1 MLASISFPSYEFK
14 ESTRNTILSRIF
26 YLSRP
31 LEDGLSSQICSF
43 SICTNMTLDQ
53 DVNYTSL
60 NPAPFDILGCP
71 PLISA
76 PLGEGRRWRR
86 RKKIL
91 FFLQK
96 LLFSPL
102 FFALWLGGSGWS
114 VCRDEIK
121 YLRRIS
127 WKQNLKTT
135 CSRQFCLPDLIESY
149 EVCESKSVR
158 TSR

>member
-1 MLASISFPSYEFK
+1 MASISFPSYEFK
-14 ESTRNTILSRIF
+14 ESARKTILSRIF

-31 LEDGLSSQICSF
+31 LEEGLSSQICSF

-96 LLFSPL
+96 LLFSSLFYCPL
-102 FFALWLGGSGWS
+102 T
-114 VCRDEIK
+114 E
-121 YLRRIS
+121 
-127 WKQNLKTT
+127 LKDHL
-135 CSRQFCLPDLIESY
+135 SRKFVLACLLSLM
-149 EVCESKSVR
+149 KSVKVKV
-158 TSR
+158 